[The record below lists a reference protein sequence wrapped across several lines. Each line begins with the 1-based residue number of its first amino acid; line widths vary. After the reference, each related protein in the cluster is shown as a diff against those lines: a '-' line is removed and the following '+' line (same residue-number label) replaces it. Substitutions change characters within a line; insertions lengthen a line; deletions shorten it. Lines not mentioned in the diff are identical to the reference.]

1 MEIALSFQTE
11 LYANGLPLVGRRA
24 PPCYM
29 LLQTEFA
36 GRNGTNL
43 RRAAEKERAALHA
56 HVVISGLQSF
66 ISNDARQQLPINEGE
81 LSHCLVQKNVDESV

>member
-11 LYANGLPLVGRRA
+11 LYADGLPLVGRRRT
-24 PPCYM
+24 PPLAA

-36 GRNGTNL
+36 GWNGTSL
-43 RRAAEKERAALHA
+43 QRAAEKERAALHA

-66 ISNDARQQLPINEGE
+66 ISNDARQQLPINEIE
-81 LSHCLVQKNVDESV
+81 LSHCLV